1 MLLGEDDD
9 GRWLKQLFKSLDND
23 VVNTMFEQ
31 FLLIKQLL

>member
-1 MLLGEDDD
+1 MLLGEDDY
-9 GRWLKQLFKSLDND
+9 GRWHKQLFKNLDND